1 MLATLAGL
9 SILMIGDSH
18 LTASGYLIDTLQDQL
33 VERGA
38 KVHTLGVCGSVA
50 GDWTKVKKGE
60 CGGAERVDRNPITY
74 IGNTAATQPVKQL
87 IEAEKPNVVVIVM
100 GDTMASYKQQSFSKA
115 WAYQQTSELTKD
127 IASTGTTC
135 VWVGPAWGSEGG
147 KFGKTFARVKSVS
160 AFFASNVAPCT
171 YIDSLKFSKPG
182 QWRTIDGQHF
192 TPSGYKDWGKDIA
205 DAIASVPGVGHKK

>member
-9 SILMIGDSH
+9 TILMIGDSH
-18 LTASGYLIDTLQDQL
+18 LTTSGYLIDTLQDQL

-50 GDWTKVKKGE
+50 GDWTVVKKGE
-60 CGGAERVDRNPITY
+60 CGGAERVGTSATIFTGAN
-74 IGNTAATQPVKQL
+74 AATKPVKQL
-87 IEAEKPNVVVIVM
+87 IEAEKPNVVIVVM
-100 GDTMASYKQQSFSKA
+100 GDTMASYKQPTFPKA
-115 WAYQQTSELTKD
+115 WAYQQVSALTKD

-147 KFGKTFARVKSVS
+147 KYGKTFERVKTASG
-160 AFFASNVAPCT
+160 FLASNVAPCT

-182 QWRTIDGQHF
+182 EWRTIDGQHF
-192 TPSGYKDWGKDIA
+192 TPSGYKIWGNDIA
-205 DAIASVPGVGHKK
+205 AAVAAVSGVGKKK